1 MTESTAAHAATGHA
15 AAAAESSATEFPSF
29 FDLLGVDMHGEF
41 LGIAMHDWVP
51 IVMSWLVALVLV
63 LITFLATRNMQKVPR
78 GLQAFMEIVVE
89 GLNNFFSGII
99 GPAAS
104 RYLPLLG
111 SLFLYIILMNLWGL
125 IPLMHSPTNKLNTTL
140 ALAIV
145 VFFTTQ
151 YEGIRVKGAWKYF
164 KHFMEPLGLC
174 FLMLPIHLI
183 GELARPVSLSLR
195 LFGNLTGE
203 DIAIVSLAVLSP
215 LLLGFIPLPFQVVM
229 MLLALLFSTVQAVV
243 FTLLS
248 SIYIA
253 SAIGALEGESS
264 EHH

>member
-1 MTESTAAHAATGHA
+1 MTETAPTHATVGHA
-15 AAAAESSATEFPSF
+15 AAAAESTPTEFPSF
-29 FDLLGVDMHGEF
+29 FDVFGVDMHGEF
-41 LGIAMHDWVP
+41 LGITMHDWVP

-78 GLQAFMEIVVE
+78 GLQAFMEIVIE
-89 GLNNFFSGII
+89 GLNNFFTGII

-164 KHFMEPLGLC
+164 KHFMGLC

-215 LLLGFIPLPFQVVM
+215 LLLGVIPIPFQVVM

-253 SAIGALEGESS
+253 SAIGALEGESA